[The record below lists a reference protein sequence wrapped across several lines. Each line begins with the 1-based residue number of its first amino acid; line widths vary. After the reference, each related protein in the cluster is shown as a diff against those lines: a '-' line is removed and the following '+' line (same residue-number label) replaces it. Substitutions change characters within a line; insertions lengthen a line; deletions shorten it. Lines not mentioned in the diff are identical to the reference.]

1 MLEDPEEEAV
11 LPVLGAIS
19 AFLRWLEELIVLLS
33 GPLLMV
39 GLGIGLVA
47 LLSDGAV
54 LVSSPWLLY
63 VWAVSQTIGVDGQL
77 VGAWYR
83 VSVAVSR
90 GRWGVAVAFGVLGL
104 VLAYVGYVAAL
115 TFATQQAYHLTTAQ
129 ALAKQGMDA
138 TSWLWQRAAV
148 SVLLVC
154 LSGYLRYRAP
164 RQSQRSLD
172 ERKQAIRDQMELA
185 QLKRQQRAQQT
196 HGAIGLLR
204 GMVAGARGPQHD
216 GDSLQAIESYGEAEA
231 ASPLSSRSPQPQIA
245 LALPMAWPRVSTS
258 APSDDPALGNHH
270 RPRARSR

>member
-1 MLEDPEEEAV
+1 MLEDPEEEAA

-63 VWAVSQTIGVDGQL
+63 VWAVSQTVGVDGQL

-90 GRWGVAVAFGVLGL
+90 GRWGVAVAFAVLGL

-164 RQSQRSLD
+164 RQSKHSLE
-172 ERKQAIRDQMELA
+172 ERKRAIREQMELA
-185 QLKRQQRAQQT
+185 QLKREQRAQQT
-196 HGAIGLLR
+196 QGAIGLLR
-204 GMVAGARGPQHD
+204 GAVAAARGPHD
-216 GDSLQAIESYGEAEA
+216 ATGAHESESAGRAEA
-231 ASPLSSRSPQPQIA
+231 ASPLSHTSSQPTGP
-245 LALPMAWPRVSTS
+245 ALPMAWPQLQASERG
-258 APSDDPALGNHH
+258 DDPLTSNYH
-270 RPRARSR
+270 RPR